1 MAISV
6 NQLIQQACEDLSRVG
21 DGEPVSPEL
30 AASCEELL
38 NRAIT
43 SLNSDSYI
51 SLTVNTKELVAAGSV
66 RFYKLQDGEVL
77 PPNCVDMDPPDTIQ
91 GVARQVGIRWLK
103 LTPSNPQTM
112 DRVLT
117 YSLPTQW
124 SYGVEFETVPTPD
137 DNGNITRRVGVLKL
151 NGTHPVPLRIYMNSS
166 LSKYKL
172 GDFIYLS
179 DLYHDLLLYSLEMRM
194 VAKYKL
200 YSYKDQVK
208 EDLAGAMRSV
218 DNFAAANRPM
228 RNDDQLCDSY
238 TRPADD
244 LIAGFGM

>member
-6 NQLIQQACEDLSRVG
+6 NELIQTACEDLSRVG

-66 RFYKLQDGEVL
+66 RFFKLQDGETL
-77 PPNCVDMDPPDTIQ
+77 QPNSVDMDPPDTIQ

-137 DNGNITRRVGVLKL
+137 DHGNITRRVGVLKL

-200 YSYKDQVK
+200 YSYKEQVK

>member
-6 NQLIQQACEDLSRVG
+6 NELIQTACEDLSRVG
-21 DGEPVSPEL
+21 DGEPISPEL

-38 NRAIT
+38 NRAIN

-66 RFYKLQDGEVL
+66 RFFELEEGEEL
-77 PPNCVDMDPPDTIQ
+77 PPNCVNMAPPDTIQ

-124 SYGVEFETVPTPD
+124 SYGVTFEEVPNASD
-137 DNGNITRRVGVLKL
+137 HGNITRRVGVLSL
-151 NGTHPVPLRIYMNSS
+151 NGTHPVPLKIYLNSS
-166 LSKYKL
+166 LPHYRL

>member
-6 NQLIQQACEDLSRVG
+6 NELVQTACEDLSRVG

-30 AASCEELL
+30 AASCEEML

-66 RFYKLQDGEVL
+66 RFYKLQEGETL
-77 PPNCVDMDPPDTIQ
+77 QPNSVDMEPPDTIQ

-124 SYGVEFETVPTPD
+124 SYGVDFETVPTPD
-137 DNGNITRRVGVLKL
+137 DHGNITRRVGVLKL
-151 NGTHPVPLRIYMNSS
+151 NGSHPVPLRIYMNSS
-166 LSKYKL
+166 LAKYKL

-200 YSYKDQVK
+200 YSYKEQVK